1 MVMLTSVLERT
12 QNLCFYRFNGAVSG
26 YFPHVKTLTLIHC
39 KHMESIL
46 KPSVFPNIN
55 QIHYLSN
62 SPIETDLHTKV
73 NVSWVFPNLSKPFYS
88 TMIEAGLGR
97 VDESLIT
104 QYIHNMTLTDTI
116 EFTLKIP
123 DYGII
128 RGSDYQEEIGA
139 FFMKNKSPYKGIFH
153 KNIHNNPHNEYYKQV
168 LKRKFMES
176 L

>member
-1 MVMLTSVLERT
+1 MVMLASVFERT
-12 QNLCFYRFNGAVSG
+12 QNLCFYKFNGSVSG
-26 YFPHVKTLTLIHC
+26 YFPHVKILTLIHC

-46 KPSVFPNIN
+46 KPSVFPHVK

-62 SPIETDLHTKV
+62 SPVEADLHRKI
-73 NVSWVFPNLSKPFYS
+73 NASWVFPNLSKPFYS
-88 TMIEAGLGR
+88 TMVEAGLGR

-104 QYIHNMTLTDTI
+104 QYIHNITLMDI

-123 DYGII
+123 EYGII
-128 RGSDYQEEIGA
+128 HGSDYQEEMSA
-139 FFMKNKSPYKGIFH
+139 FFMKNKSPRNKS
-153 KNIHNNPHNEYYKQV
+153 PHYEYYTQV